1 MRGKKRGKM
10 TASAAASA
18 MEPVSQF
25 VPLSRLVPSPFNPR
39 KDFPKAELAELA
51 ASIEAV
57 GLIEPLIVRPVF
69 AQGAHGVPGDTDLE
83 IIAGE
88 RRYRA
93 AKMAKLAVVP
103 VIIRPLDDVQ
113 ARRMQIVENL
123 HRAGVTPLEEARGYQ
138 ELLKAANEAGG
149 DPHEK
154 LDVKGLARD
163 VGKSKEYVYKRL
175 ELLKL
180 APPVQEALA
189 GGKITPS
196 HAQELVALKPEQQ
209 AVMARQLSTPHGG
222 EMSVQ
227 NLRNEIS
234 YRFREKPKISKAEKA
249 RQAKATAEH
258 KKQQERWK
266 AEQARRD
273 ADREFSFTVDAKA
286 CALLWP
292 KLEKSTAKDRDRWL
306 DYVTG
311 EALGNSGGAVAV
323 ALGKPLPRRQ
333 WIDTNA
339 KALDKFSREQRL
351 LLAILSIATD
361 HAGNAWANRNVD
373 NLYKWAG
380 IDRKKLAAEVKAEA
394 KVAAAEA
401 VLHKPLTEV
410 AAVDAERA
418 RRIVKKA
425 EAAPGHALPTSAKP
439 AAKRAKAR
447 KARTPRPTA
456 RVRSSHRS
464 KAKAEA

>member
-1 MRGKKRGKM
+1 
-10 TASAAASA
+10 

-189 GGKITPS
+189 SGKITPS
-196 HAQELVALKPEQQ
+196 HGQELVALKPEQQ
-209 AVMARQLSTPHGG
+209 AVMVRQLSTPHGA

-249 RQAKATAEH
+249 RQAKATAED

-266 AEQARRD
+266 AEQARGD
-273 ADREFSFTVDAKA
+273 AAREISFAVDAKA

-311 EALGNSGGAVAV
+311 KALGSSGGAVAV
-323 ALGKPLPRRQ
+323 ALGKPLPRQ

-361 HAGNAWANRNVD
+361 HAGNAWANRDVD

-380 IDRKKLAAEVKAEA
+380 IDRKKLAAEAKAEA
-394 KVAAAEA
+394 RAQAEHDEIRIGAHARKRKAAA
-401 VLHKPLTEV
+401 K
-410 AAVDAERA
+410 
-418 RRIVKKA
+418 
-425 EAAPGHALPTSAKP
+425 PGHTLPTSAKP
-439 AAKRAKAR
+439 AGARAKA
-447 KARTPRPTA
+447 KA